1 VQHSPGDTREDL
13 SVPAVRFV
21 REPWADAVDS
31 LAMLLKAKTWLV
43 KVMPFLARWGSNTT
57 PNP

>member
-1 VQHSPGDTREDL
+1 MAGGPNPAAGDPGPRLRYPCTRGN
-13 SVPAVRFV
+13 
-21 REPWADAVDS
+21 AVDS
-31 LAMLLKAKTWLV
+31 LVMLRKAKTWLV

>member
-1 VQHSPGDTREDL
+1 MAHGIRDEFGPEEKHL
-13 SVPAVRFV
+13 
-21 REPWADAVDS
+21 DS
-31 LAMLLKAKTWLV
+31 LAMLLKAKIWLV